1 MLAVQVVRAPP
12 SSVVVYTLVLVV
24 PILRLASEIGTEVG
38 LTSSVLAIPVLAVP
52 VLAIPVLAVSVI
64 VVVDPLRSVVA

>member
-1 MLAVQVVRAPP
+1 
-12 SSVVVYTLVLVV
+12 VLVV

-38 LTSSVLAIPVLAVP
+38 LTSSVLAIPVLA
-52 VLAIPVLAVSVI
+52 IPVLAVSVI